1 MGKPVLM
8 QRIIHVNGRPVHVI
22 VFCVLSMAGPFI
34 ALYYGLWRSPNIL
47 LLWSAGQ
54 PPRGGGVW
62 PGGILENCAGRDV
75 VTQALYITLY
85 KSSTGI
91 AGLECRRCRNGEL
104 VFGSSTY
111 CTLGSS

>member
-47 LLWSAGQ
+47 LLWSVGQ
-54 PPRGGGVW
+54 PLRGRGGGAV
-62 PGGILENCAGRDV
+62 
-75 VTQALYITLY
+75 ALGKVLRTVRGCVYGP
-85 KSSTGI
+85 SS
-91 AGLECRRCRNGEL
+91 
-104 VFGSSTY
+104 GSR
-111 CTLGSS
+111 LI

>member
-47 LLWSAGQ
+47 LLWSTGQ
-54 PPRGGGVW
+54 PPRGGGAVA
-62 PGGILENCAGRDV
+62 PGKFSRTVRGCVYGPASGSRL
-75 VTQALYITLY
+75 
-85 KSSTGI
+85 TGTMLI
-91 AGLECRRCRNGEL
+91 IKDLPSVYNVHVYLHIG
-104 VFGSSTY
+104 
-111 CTLGSS
+111 